1 MLSPIVFQIDW
12 KTGVEPVKWTPARSG
27 LARAGSPIAAPDPY
41 TRLMTPGGSPAASY
55 SRSRK
60 YAEYAAVDAGFQ
72 TTVLPISA
80 ALVGRL
86 PPIAVKLKGVTAKT
100 KPSSG
105 RYSIRFHV
113 PGEETGCSA

>member
-27 LARAGSPIAAPDPY
+27 LARAGSPIAAPEPY

-55 SRSRK
+55 SLIRK

-72 TTVLPISA
+72 TTVFPISA

-86 PPIAVKLKGVTAKT
+86 PTIAVKVNGVTAKT
-100 KPSSG
+100 KRSSG
-105 RYSIRFHV
+105 RFTILFYVR
-113 PGEETGCSA
+113 GEETG